1 MYKALKWFESTYQS
15 VLSCH
20 VTLRECCE
28 YFVTFECVC
37 TRDIWGNKNICHVII
52 RKRCSNPID
61 FFFWFLY
68 NRGTQSIHCHSVV
81 FTLSKYWVFIIYQY
95 FEQAHIV
102 YNIYF
107 QILHKRGHIKGNQY
121 YLKNKTQIPEPI
133 LNDSNYFGKIY
144 VIKTG

>member
-1 MYKALKWFESTYQS
+1 MLSMAKCVDFSHTLIMCLHKKKYKALKWFESTYQS

-61 FFFWFLY
+61 FFF
-68 NRGTQSIHCHSVV
+68 V
-81 FTLSKYWVFIIYQY
+81 FGFFITEVLSQFTATLSFLLYRNIGFLLFINILSRHTLYIIYT
-95 FEQAHIV
+95 FKFCIREVI
-102 YNIYF
+102 NI
-107 QILHKRGHIKGNQY
+107 
-121 YLKNKTQIPEPI
+121 T
-133 LNDSNYFGKIY
+133 
-144 VIKTG
+144 